1 MTAEKPS
8 PGAAVAA
15 FEKVPFEND
24 SSVLWKH
31 VRARRFRFVYH
42 YHPEIELIHFVD
54 GDGVE
59 FVGDSSQTFKGG
71 HLVLLGSNLPH
82 FWVND
87 AECQY
92 AEACVIQFRPEIF
105 GEYLLLL
112 PELARLKS
120 LLEVASRGVAFSHL
134 MAAQAVPLMMRL
146 GGESGPKRLL
156 TLLEMLALL
165 SRDAQSRTLCAAA
178 YQLQDSGEAKR
189 RIETVYRYLSTHFRE
204 SCSVPEVAKAVGM
217 NEATFSRFFRRETGR
232 TFIEALIDLRLSYA
246 CKLLRETDKTIGE
259 IAYDCGFSN
268 LANFNRQFRWKYR
281 MTPKDYRKHWAE
293 EEVT

>member
-1 MTAEKPS
+1 MSAEKPS

-59 FVGDSSQTFKGG
+59 FVGDSSQTFKAG

-92 AEACVIQFRPEIF
+92 AEAW
-105 GEYLLLL
+105 YLFSAC
-112 PELARLKS
+112 PTSRRARARL
-120 LLEVASRGVAFSHL
+120 R
-134 MAAQAVPLMMRL
+134 PN
-146 GGESGPKRLL
+146 
-156 TLLEMLALL
+156 
-165 SRDAQSRTLCAAA
+165 
-178 YQLQDSGEAKR
+178 R
-189 RIETVYRYLSTHFRE
+189 R
-204 SCSVPEVAKAVGM
+204 
-217 NEATFSRFFRRETGR
+217 
-232 TFIEALIDLRLSYA
+232 
-246 CKLLRETDKTIGE
+246 
-259 IAYDCGFSN
+259 
-268 LANFNRQFRWKYR
+268 
-281 MTPKDYRKHWAE
+281 
-293 EEVT
+293 

>member
-1 MTAEKPS
+1 MSAEKPS
-8 PGAAVAA
+8 PGGAVAA

-59 FVGDSSQTFKGG
+59 FVGDSSQTFKAG

-165 SRDAQSRTLCAAA
+165 SRDAQSRTLCATA
-178 YQLQDSGEAKR
+178 YHLQDSGEAKR

-217 NEATFSRFFRRETGR
+217 NEATFSRFFRHETGR

>member
-24 SSVLWKH
+24 SSILWKH

-42 YHPEIELIHFVD
+42 YHPEIELMHFVD

-59 FVGDSSQTFKGG
+59 FVGDSSQTFKAG

-87 AECQY
+87 AECQC
-92 AEACVIQFRPEIF
+92 AEACVIQFKPEIF

-156 TLLEMLALL
+156 SLLEMLALL

-178 YQLQDSGEAKR
+178 YHLQDSGEAKR
-189 RIETVYRYLSTHFRE
+189 RIEAVYRYLSTHFRE
-204 SCSVPEVAKAVGM
+204 SCSVPE
-217 NEATFSRFFRRETGR
+217 EATFSRFFRRETGR

-246 CKLLRETDKTIGE
+246 CKLLRESDKTIGE
-259 IAYDCGFSN
+259 TAYDCGFSN

>member
-24 SSVLWKH
+24 SSILWKH
-31 VRARRFRFVYH
+31 VSARRFRFVYH

-54 GDGVE
+54 GEGVE
-59 FVGDSSQTFKGG
+59 FVGDSSQTFKAG

-92 AEACVIQFRPEIF
+92 AEACVIQFKPEIF

-112 PELARLKS
+112 PELTRLKT
-120 LLEVASRGVAFSHL
+120 LIEVASRGVAFSHL

-146 GGESGPKRLL
+146 GGESGSKRLL

-178 YQLQDSGEAKR
+178 YHLQDSGEAKR
-189 RIETVYRYLSTHFRE
+189 RIEAVYRYLSTHFRE

-246 CKLLRETDKTIGE
+246 CKLLRETDKTIAE
-259 IAYDCGFSN
+259 MAYDCGFSN

-281 MTPKDYRKHWAE
+281 MTPKEYRKHWAE

>member
-1 MTAEKPS
+1 MMQGAKTTGGTLFSSTDPATYCAFASAGYDFIWTEMQHDQHDWQAVSRMWRTCPS
-8 PGAAVAA
+8 AKAVFKFLAAQCL
-15 FEKVPFEND
+15 
-24 SSVLWKH
+24 S
-31 VRARRFRFVYH
+31 
-42 YHPEIELIHFVD
+42 
-54 GDGVE
+54 
-59 FVGDSSQTFKGG
+59 
-71 HLVLLGSNLPH
+71 
-82 FWVND
+82 D

-165 SRDAQSRTLCAAA
+165 SRDAQSRTLCATA
-178 YQLQDSGEAKR
+178 YHLQDSGEAKR

-204 SCSVPEVAKAVGM
+204 SCSVPEIAKAVGM

-246 CKLLRETDKTIGE
+246 CKLLRETDKTIAE
-259 IAYDCGFSN
+259 MAYDCGFSN

-281 MTPKDYRKHWAE
+281 MTPKEYRKHWAE

>member
-24 SSVLWKH
+24 SSILWKH
-31 VRARRFRFVYH
+31 VSARRFRFVYH

-54 GDGVE
+54 GEGVE
-59 FVGDSSQTFKGG
+59 FVGDSSQTFKAG

-92 AEACVIQFRPEIF
+92 AEACVIQFKPEIF

-120 LLEVASRGVAFSHL
+120 LIEVRD
-134 MAAQAVPLMMRL
+134 RL
-146 GGESGPKRLL
+146 GQGAG
-156 TLLEMLALL
+156 
-165 SRDAQSRTLCAAA
+165 
-178 YQLQDSGEAKR
+178 
-189 RIETVYRYLSTHFRE
+189 
-204 SCSVPEVAKAVGM
+204 
-217 NEATFSRFFRRETGR
+217 
-232 TFIEALIDLRLSYA
+232 
-246 CKLLRETDKTIGE
+246 LREPDAGAGGHLLPHGPETHHRWPNLRGGE
-259 IAYDCGFSN
+259 G
-268 LANFNRQFRWKYR
+268 LG
-281 MTPKDYRKHWAE
+281 
-293 EEVT
+293 

>member
-24 SSVLWKH
+24 SSILWKH

-42 YHPEIELIHFVD
+42 YHPEIELMHFVD

-87 AECQY
+87 AECQC
-92 AEACVIQFRPEIF
+92 AEACVIQFKPEIF

-112 PELARLKS
+112 PELARLK
-120 LLEVASRGVAFSHL
+120 LLIEVASRGVAFSHL
-134 MAAQAVPLMMRL
+134 MAAQAVPLMM
-146 GGESGPKRLL
+146 L
-156 TLLEMLALL
+156 TLLELLALL

-178 YQLQDSGEAKR
+178 YHLQDSGEEKR

-204 SCSVPEVAKAVGM
+204 SCSLPEVAKEVGM
-217 NEATFSRFFRRETGR
+217 SEATFSRFFRRETGR

-246 CKLLRETDKTIGE
+246 CKLLRETDRTIGE
-259 IAYDCGFSN
+259 TAYDCGFSN

>member
-1 MTAEKPS
+1 MTAEKS
-8 PGAAVAA
+8 SRGAAVAA

-24 SSVLWKH
+24 SSILWKH

-59 FVGDSSQTFKGG
+59 FVGDSSQTFKAG

-92 AEACVIQFRPEIF
+92 AEACVIQFKPEIF

-146 GGESGPKRLL
+146 GAESGSKRLL

-178 YQLQDSGEAKR
+178 YNLQDSGEGKR
-189 RIETVYRYLSTHFRE
+189 RIEAVYQYLSTHFRE
-204 SCSVPEVAKAVGM
+204 SCSVPEAAKAVGM

-246 CKLLRETDKTIGE
+246 CRLLRETDKTIAE
-259 IAYDCGFSN
+259 MAYDCGFSN

-281 MTPKDYRKHWAE
+281 MTPKEYRKHWAE